1 MRIGIICEYNP
12 FHNGHIYHINKIKE
26 LYPDSTIILV
36 VDSLFTERGDISVLD
51 RISKTEI
58 ALQNNIDLVVELPF
72 AFATQSADIFAYG
85 AISILNKLEVDMLIF
100 GSESNNIDSLKEA
113 ALTQIEDN
121 NYNNI
126 VKDFLNEGSN
136 YPTALAKALNA
147 ITGSYINR
155 PNDLLGISY
164 IKAIIVT
171 NSKIKPLTIERTNDY
186 HDLTLSN
193 ISSASAIRKALNSKN
208 DISTSVPEITK
219 KYVSF
224 IDENILFNYLKYKI
238 ISNISDLNKYQTT
251 DEGIEN
257 RIKKFIYNAK
267 SLDELI
273 LNIKSL
279 KKKLKKEAFQFS
291 TSTKIEVEKKIIM
304 CILLVLILGAFY
316 ILSIFIDKEEIEAA
330 NEIVNE
336 IEVEK
341 VVENKTV
348 KVDIKGAVKNPGV
361 ETTPSTPSESLGLG
375 PGVRISSSGLGS
387 SL

>member
-58 ALQNNIDLVVELPF
+58 ALQSNIDLVVELPF

-85 AISILNKLEVDMLIF
+85 AVSILNKLEVDMLIF

-164 IKAIIVT
+164 IKAIMVT

-219 KYVSF
+219 KYVRF

-273 LNIKSL
+273 LNIKTKRYTYNKIKRMFTHIL
-279 KKKLKKEAFQFS
+279 CDFKKEDA
-291 TSTKIEVEKKIIM
+291 KN
-304 CILLVLILGAFY
+304 L
-316 ILSIFIDKEEIEAA
+316 EIEYLRVLGFNKKGQAVL
-330 NEIVNE
+330 N
-336 IEVEK
+336 K
-341 VVENKTV
+341 VKKNL
-348 KVDIKGAVKNPGV
+348 DIPI
-361 ETTPSTPSESLGLG
+361 L
-375 PGVRISSSGLGS
+375 
-387 SL
+387 

>member
-126 VKDFLNEGSN
+126 VKDFLNEGAN

-164 IKAIIVT
+164 IKAIMVT

-219 KYVSF
+219 KYVRF

-251 DEGIEN
+251 DEGIGN

-273 LNIKSL
+273 LNIKTKRYTYNKIKRMFTHIL
-279 KKKLKKEAFQFS
+279 CDFKKEDA
-291 TSTKIEVEKKIIM
+291 KNLEIEYLRVLGFNKKGQA
-304 CILLVLILGAFY
+304 VLNKVKKNLDIPIYFNYKEHLNKYFDLEFKATAIY
-316 ILSIFIDKEEIEAA
+316 ALICNDLSLIDKEF
-330 NEIVNE
+330 
-336 IEVEK
+336 K
-341 VVENKTV
+341 VFPIK
-348 KVDIKGAVKNPGV
+348 KDI
-361 ETTPSTPSESLGLG
+361 
-375 PGVRISSSGLGS
+375 
-387 SL
+387 

>member
-224 IDENILFNYLKYKI
+224 IDENILFNYLH
-238 ISNISDLNKYQTT
+238 
-251 DEGIEN
+251 
-257 RIKKFIYNAK
+257 
-267 SLDELI
+267 
-273 LNIKSL
+273 
-279 KKKLKKEAFQFS
+279 
-291 TSTKIEVEKKIIM
+291 
-304 CILLVLILGAFY
+304 
-316 ILSIFIDKEEIEAA
+316 
-330 NEIVNE
+330 
-336 IEVEK
+336 
-341 VVENKTV
+341 
-348 KVDIKGAVKNPGV
+348 
-361 ETTPSTPSESLGLG
+361 
-375 PGVRISSSGLGS
+375 
-387 SL
+387 

>member
-164 IKAIIVT
+164 IKAIMVT

-208 DISTSVPEITK
+208 DISASVPEITK
-219 KYVSF
+219 KYVRF

-273 LNIKSL
+273 LNIKTKRYTYNKIKRMFTHIL
-279 KKKLKKEAFQFS
+279 CDFKKEDA
-291 TSTKIEVEKKIIM
+291 KNLEIEYLRVLGFNKKGQA
-304 CILLVLILGAFY
+304 VLNKVKKNLDIPIYFNYKEHLNKYFDLEFKTTAIY
-316 ILSIFIDKEEIEAA
+316 ALICNDLSLIDKEF
-330 NEIVNE
+330 
-336 IEVEK
+336 K
-341 VVENKTV
+341 VFPIK
-348 KVDIKGAVKNPGV
+348 KDI
-361 ETTPSTPSESLGLG
+361 
-375 PGVRISSSGLGS
+375 
-387 SL
+387 